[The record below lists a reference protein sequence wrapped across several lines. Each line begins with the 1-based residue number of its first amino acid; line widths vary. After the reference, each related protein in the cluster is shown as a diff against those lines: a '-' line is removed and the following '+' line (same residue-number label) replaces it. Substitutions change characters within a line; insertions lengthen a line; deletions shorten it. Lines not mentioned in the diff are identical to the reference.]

1 MAGRLVV
8 VSGPSGSGK
17 SSIVRNLLDRLD
29 IEFSVSATTRSP
41 RTGEIDGRHY
51 HFVGQDRF
59 KEMIASGELLE
70 WAHYNG
76 NYYGTP
82 KLAVDGATREGRD
95 ILLEIEI
102 QGARQIRSH
111 QPDALMFFIV
121 PPSMAELA
129 TRLRGRGDTSPE
141 DIESRLAIATAEI
154 EEAAGV
160 FDHIVVNDVL
170 QRASDEVASLINA
183 PDEVALESPKS
194 L

>member
-8 VSGPSGSGK
+8 ISGPSGSGK

-51 HFVGQDRF
+51 HFVDQGHF
-59 KEMIASGELLE
+59 EEMIASGELLE

-82 KLAVDGATREGRD
+82 KSAVEQATSEGRD
-95 ILLEIEI
+95 VLLEIEI

-111 QPDALMFFIV
+111 QPDALMFFIL

-141 DIESRLAIATAEI
+141 DIESRLSIASTEI

-170 QRASDEVASLINA
+170 RRASDEVASLIVA